1 MRPQNQESDMP
12 AVEKSVGISIRLI
25 SSPIHKRPRL
35 EVHSPRQVWITFQE
49 ISRNSTTKYFTITH
63 DNEHQNWYQHQKEP
77 QAQHQVGYGKLVNG
91 GSGQLINNID
101 DNKKVNNI
109 KNNNNKYQ
117 QQQNWSMEAV
127 GNRSDVTGGGASWT
141 HLVQYNAMMCNGVTL
156 GRCNDIQWDRSN
168 GNLMHKGSCSIM
180 NVIQCNWNPMQQT
193 AIRTASQADSW
204 LS

>member
-1 MRPQNQESDMP
+1 MYQAKIPNYSWLILRQMRPQNQQSDVP

-25 SSPIHKRPRL
+25 SSPIHKRLRL

-101 DNKKVNNI
+101 DNKKVNNN

-141 HLVQYNAMMCNGVTL
+141 HLVQFA
-156 GRCNDIQWDRSN
+156 
-168 GNLMHKGSCSIM
+168 
-180 NVIQCNWNPMQQT
+180 
-193 AIRTASQADSW
+193 AI
-204 LS
+204 